1 MTSLQVKEA
10 LEEEEGQ
17 RQQSL
22 HHCVDVEKRW
32 PN

>member
-1 MTSLQVKEA
+1 MRSLQVKEA
-10 LEEEEGQ
+10 LEEEGQ

-22 HHCVDVEKRW
+22 HHCVDAEKRW